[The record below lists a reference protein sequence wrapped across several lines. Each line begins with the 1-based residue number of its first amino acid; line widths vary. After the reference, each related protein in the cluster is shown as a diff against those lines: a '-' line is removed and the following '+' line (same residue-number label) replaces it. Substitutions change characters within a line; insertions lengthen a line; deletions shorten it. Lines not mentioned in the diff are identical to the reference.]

1 MHKLLT
7 VVIPMYNVEKYA
19 HKCLS
24 SFVLA
29 DKEKMSSLEVLCIND
44 GSPDHSS
51 DIAKEYQSKYP
62 DTFRVIDKQNGNYGS
77 CINRGLKEAKGKYF
91 KVCDGDDFYNT
102 EALGKLIDM
111 LGQTSVDMVISSYQ
125 EVDEQGE
132 VKKTYELQ
140 DELLG
145 KVWSIEEVDI
155 DRFDIRF
162 NIKMH
167 CLTTRTELLR
177 QHGYK
182 QTEGISYTDNQLIF
196 YSCLYA
202 QTLAFFKGIVYC
214 YRLGVNGQTVDSKSL
229 MKHYTELGI
238 VEYGLLK
245 EYNMSANNASEAK
258 KKMLRVLWLYLEIIF
273 SKINFHYIKNSN
285 GEGDTILKN
294 IADYAKNMKDKY
306 FFSIIMSDSSSRY
319 FYLGQLSHRCIY
331 LLNRIKDPLLK
342 VYFAIKG

>member
-1 MHKLLT
+1 
-7 VVIPMYNVEKYA
+7 MYNVEKYV

-91 KVCDGDDFYNT
+91 KICDGDDFYNT

-125 EVDEQGE
+125 EVDEQGK
-132 VKKTYELQ
+132 VKNTYELK

-145 KVWSIEEVDI
+145 KVWPIEEVDI
-155 DRFDIRF
+155 DRFGLRF

-202 QTLAFFKGIVYC
+202 QTLAFFKSIVYC
-214 YRLGVNGQTVDSKSL
+214 YRLGVNGQTVDPKSL

-245 EYNMSANNASEAK
+245 EYNTSANNASEAK
-258 KKMLRVLWLYLEIIF
+258 KKMLRLLCFYLEISF
-273 SKINFHYIKNSN
+273 AKINFHYIKNSN
-285 GEGDTILKN
+285 GEGDTIFKN
-294 IADYAKNMKDKY
+294 IADYA
-306 FFSIIMSDSSSRY
+306 
-319 FYLGQLSHRCIY
+319 
-331 LLNRIKDPLLK
+331 
-342 VYFAIKG
+342 